1 MSPQEIRAAMADFP
15 HAVELIEDSE
25 GIYRLGFI
33 HEGEGMAIHDIRESS
48 CGRFEGSPEMYGVS
62 QAQFDAF
69 DALAVGVEES
79 AEKSLNAI
87 ALEVQSLFGVDSGDV
102 AGVHFSDDKVLQ
114 DIRKTLITYLVT
126 EINMNFSA
134 SRPQPGESSQAPAAA
149 SNPHP

>member
-1 MSPQEIRAAMADFP
+1 MSPQEIRAAVADFP

-48 CGRFEGSPEMYGVS
+48 CGRFEGTPEMYGVS

-69 DALAVGVEES
+69 DALAAGIEKS
-79 AEKSLNAI
+79 AEKSLNAM

-102 AGVHFSDDKVLQ
+102 AGVHFSGGSALQ
-114 DIRKTLITYLVT
+114 TIRKMLITYLVA
-126 EINMNFSA
+126 EINMNFSP
-134 SRPQPGESSQAPAAA
+134 SRPQPGESSQLPAAA
-149 SNPHP
+149 SSPHP